1 MSESKKLIPRRRFHS
16 FIHSDD
22 WSLMNL
28 ENLGDFNPS
37 SLLPNQ
43 FEYVDLESV
52 VGNQMVSH
60 RTLDRKQAPSRAQRL
75 AKKGDIFYQTVRP
88 YQQNNYF
95 FNLIEE
101 NYVFSTGYAQIR
113 PFVDGYFLFTK
124 LQEKKFLLEVLD
136 NCIGTSFPAISSTAL
151 AKIRV
156 FTPLNKEEQY
166 NIGNFF
172 QKLDNLINTQQKKL
186 EKAKTLKSA
195 YLTEMFPNE
204 GELKPRYR
212 FLGFKKDWSIT
223 QFKNLANIRR
233 GLTYTPSNL
242 ALDGVRILRSSNI
255 DSDRFILRNDDI
267 FIDQIYV
274 SISLVKENDILIT
287 SANGSSR
294 LVGKHAL
301 IKITNNEKAVHG
313 GFMLLATSNQPFFTN
328 AIMSSNWYRKFLNT
342 YVAGGNGAIGNLN
355 KTELANQ
362 DISIPTTLEQTKIG
376 NFFKL
381 LDDKI
386 ALEQKKLAKLKNIK
400 QAYLN
405 EMFV

>member
-1 MSESKKLIPRRRFHS
+1 MSESKKLIPKRRFKEFEKS
-16 FIHSDD
+16 KEFCQIE
-22 WSLMNL
+22 WQKLVERLTVM
-28 ENLGDFNPS
+28 S
-37 SLLPNQ
+37 SAHCLPRVE
-43 FEYVDLESV
+43 FEDIISEQGELNKDVFKKINDKKGIEF
-52 VGNQMVSH
+52 
-60 RTLDRKQAPSRAQRL
+60 
-75 AKKGDIFYQTVRP
+75 KKGDILFGKLRP
-88 YQQNNYF
+88 YLKNWLYAGFDGIAVGDFWVFRPTFSNGEFIYA
-95 FNLIEE
+95 LIQT
-101 NYVFSTGYAQIR
+101 NQYQIVANQSTGTKMPRSDWNIVSNTKFIVTTNKIEQTQI
-113 PFVDGYFLFTK
+113 G
-124 LQEKKFLLEVLD
+124 E
-136 NCIGTSFPAISSTAL
+136 
-151 AKIRV
+151 
-156 FTPLNKEEQY
+156 
-166 NIGNFF
+166 FF
-172 QKLDNLINTQQKKL
+172 KKLDNLINTQQKKL

-267 FIDQIYV
+267 FIDQSYV

-362 DISIPTTLEQTKIG
+362 DISIPTTLEQTQIG

-386 ALEQKKLAKLKNIK
+386 ALEQKKLDKLKNIK

>member
-16 FIHSDD
+16 FIYSDD
-22 WSLMNL
+22 WSLTRL
-28 ENLGDFNPS
+28 ENLGNFNPS
-37 SLLPNQ
+37 SILPNQ

-60 RTLDRKQAPSRAQRL
+60 RTVDRKQAPSRAQRL

-95 FNLIEE
+95 FNLLEE

-113 PFVDGYFLFTK
+113 PFGDGYFLFTK
-124 LQEKKFLLEVLD
+124 LQERKFLLEVLD
-136 NCIGTSFPAISSTAL
+136 NCIGTSFPAINSTAL

-156 FTPLNKEEQY
+156 FTPLNIEEQY

-204 GELKPRYR
+204 GELKPRLR
-212 FLGFKKDWSIT
+212 FNSFINAWHIKDINDLANRYDNFRIPITASNRKIGLTPYYGANGIQDYVQGFTHDGEYILIAEDGAND
-223 QFKNLANIRR
+223 FKNYPVQYVKGKIWVNNHAHVLQGKIGICDNKFLMNAFKNI
-233 GLTYTPSNL
+233 
-242 ALDGVRILRSSNI
+242 NI
-255 DSDRFILRNDDI
+255 EPYLVGGSRAKLNSDTMMN
-267 FIDQIYV
+267 
-274 SISLVKENDILIT
+274 ISLKVP
-287 SANGSSR
+287 
-294 LVGKHAL
+294 
-301 IKITNNEKAVHG
+301 
-313 GFMLLATSNQPFFTN
+313 NQ
-328 AIMSSNWYRKFLNT
+328 
-342 YVAGGNGAIGNLN
+342 
-355 KTELANQ
+355 Q
-362 DISIPTTLEQTKIG
+362 EQTKIG

-386 ALEQKKLAKLKNIK
+386 ALEQKKLDKLKNIK